1 MNAPVSNN
9 SDQNPDSI
17 RARMRAGRLYVDIG
31 EGLEEERERCQELLH
46 DFNQSRPGE
55 TDKRRRILGELLGSF
70 GEGGWIEPPLKLA
83 YGSNVHIGEKFYAN
97 FNLVIVDDIDVHI
110 GDRVMIAPNVT
121 ITPTGHPVDPELRA
135 PGTQF
140 SLPVRI
146 GNDVWIG
153 ANVVVLPGVTIG
165 DGSVIGAGSVVTKD
179 VPERVV
185 AVGNPCRV
193 LRPIT
198 ERDKTYYHR
207 DRVVD

>member
-1 MNAPVSNN
+1 
-9 SDQNPDSI
+9 
-17 RARMRAGRLYVDIG
+17 MRTGRLYVDDG
-31 EGLEEERERCQELLH
+31 EGLEEERQRCQELLH
-46 DFNQSRPGE
+46 DYNHSRPTE
-55 TDKRRRILGELLGSF
+55 TGRRRELLEELFGSV
-70 GEGGWIEPPLKLA
+70 GEGVWIEPPLRLA
-83 YGSNVHIGEKFYAN
+83 YGSNVHVGERFYAN
-97 FNLVIVDDIDVHI
+97 FNLVIVDDVEVYI

-140 SLPVRI
+140 SVPVRV

-153 ANVVVLPGVTIG
+153 ANAVLLPGVTIG
-165 DGSVIGAGSVVTKD
+165 DGSVIGAGAVVTKD

-198 ERDKTYYHR
+198 ERDREYYFR
-207 DRVVD
+207 DWAVD